1 MSGHVLFDLSG
12 KKCYVTGGGSG
23 LGQAIAVGMAEAGAA
38 VIVSDIN
45 LEAAE
50 RVAEEIRSQDGHA
63 IALHID
69 VSQKSQVEELIRVT
83 AEKLGGL
90 DFAFNNAGILK
101 LGRPED
107 LSEADWCEELDV
119 VLTGAF
125 LCCQAAGRHMID
137 HGGGKIVNT
146 ASISGLIVNSGL
158 TYSTAKAGV
167 IQLTRVLAMRWAK
180 HSVYVNCFSPGYI
193 RTGMTAPH
201 LTRPEVEKEMLRQ
214 TPLRRLGEPRDL
226 VGAAIFLASAASFI
240 LASIKSL
247 RSFLSLAKLS
257 GWMIA
262 YNFLNC
268 LSILNF
274 QFLQNCMIFSIT

>member
-1 MSGHVLFDLSG
+1 MSGYVLFDLSG
-12 KKCYVTGGGSG
+12 KKGYVTGGGSG

-38 VIVSDIN
+38 VVVSDIN

-50 RVAEEIRSQDGHA
+50 RVAEEIRSQDGHS

-69 VSQKSQVEELIRVT
+69 VAQKSQVEELVRVT
-83 AEKLGGL
+83 TEKLGGL

-101 LGRPED
+101 LGKPED
-107 LSEADWCEELDV
+107 LSEADWREELDV
-119 VLTGAF
+119 DLTGTF
-125 LCCQAAGRHMID
+125 LCCQAAGRYMIE

-226 VGAAIFLASAASFI
+226 VGAAVFLASPASDFVTGQNI
-240 LASIKSL
+240 IVDGGVTLA
-247 RSFLSLAKLS
+247 
-257 GWMIA
+257 
-262 YNFLNC
+262 
-268 LSILNF
+268 
-274 QFLQNCMIFSIT
+274 